1 MNRDIKALMAI
12 YTILILVG
20 WNIGLKYEVEKEK
33 VKKLE
38 AMQVAI
44 NLNEINDSY
53 IVMLESMNRYAD
65 SLERDLE
72 QNKLLKD
79 FLSIDDRNKAIV
91 LAIAFTESSL
101 RYDVKHNE
109 KWTIGIGGIRP
120 NFYPDLFENG
130 LNPNSLLA
138 IEKVYLSLMD
148 KFDNDK
154 VSVLKHYKGIKSQ
167 KNMYL
172 VHNVLELEKKI
183 LILINF

>member
-1 MNRDIKALMAI
+1 MSRDIKALMAI
-12 YTILILVG
+12 YTILVLIG

-79 FLSIDDRNKAIV
+79 FLSIDDNLKRLT
-91 LAIAFTESSL
+91 LALCFT
-101 RYDVKHNE
+101 
-109 KWTIGIGGIRP
+109 
-120 NFYPDLFENG
+120 
-130 LNPNSLLA
+130 
-138 IEKVYLSLMD
+138 
-148 KFDNDK
+148 
-154 VSVLKHYKGIKSQ
+154 
-167 KNMYL
+167 
-172 VHNVLELEKKI
+172 
-183 LILINF
+183 